1 MKPWPR
7 LLSLEYNSAV
17 RSQFSRIVVASILII
32 CVICPLLEVFDRWDH
47 TLQTGNDGEY
57 TMVVLALCVGAM
69 YSIARSAADVP
80 RAEPDAEM
88 KSELAPPNI
97 LGGVTIHYSLDFLD
111 FSFR

>member
-1 MKPWPR
+1 
-7 LLSLEYNSAV
+7 V

-57 TMVVLALCVGAM
+57 AMVVLALCVGAM

-88 KSELAPPNI
+88 KSGLGATEHPRWDDHVLFFGFFGFLIPLSPPVLELR
-97 LGGVTIHYSLDFLD
+97 L
-111 FSFR
+111 